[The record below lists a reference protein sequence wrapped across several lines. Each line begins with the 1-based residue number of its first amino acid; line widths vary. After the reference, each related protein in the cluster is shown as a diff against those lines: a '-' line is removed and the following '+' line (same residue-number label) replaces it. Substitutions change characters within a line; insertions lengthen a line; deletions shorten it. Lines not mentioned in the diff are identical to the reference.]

1 MFIYYI
7 RKNELIKFVKTVKMY
22 LSLVCGSF
30 FVKVVSNNKNENENI
45 FLFYFKIGLH
55 SYNHS
60 LMLAEEPCLSNEMTK
75 C

>member
-45 FLFYFKIGLH
+45 FLFFFLNRA
-55 SYNHS
+55 SFLQS
-60 LMLAEEPCLSNEMTK
+60 LLNVGRRTLSIK
-75 C
+75 